1 VLEYQSDSQTLVF
14 VVEDDLGVVRVDL
27 LAVSLDVEEEADDE
41 RRVVLEV
48 ELSTGQSDL
57 E

>member
-1 VLEYQSDSQTLVF
+1 MRLLVSR
-14 VVEDDLGVVRVDL
+14 LSKTANLDL

>member
-1 VLEYQSDSQTLVF
+1 MRLLVSR
-14 VVEDDLGVVRVDL
+14 LSMTANLDL
-27 LAVSLDVEEEADDE
+27 LAVTLDVEDEEEADDE
-41 RRVVLEV
+41 TRVVLEV